1 MRVLVTGAAGFI
13 GLNLVEALI
22 SAGHEAVGLDRNPP
36 PAVFPRFAFV
46 QSDLG
51 AVQQVFASHHPDALI
66 HAAAVTPG
74 RAKERQ
80 RMADAVDVN
89 IAGTVRVMEAA
100 ANAGCRR
107 VLFVSSAAVYGAS
120 GHAGTELDEEST
132 LPAPVSLYGITKL
145 AAERLALR
153 YCELAQLDVV
163 AARLAAAF
171 GPWEAESEAR
181 DTPSPFYQAARLA
194 RRSEEAVL
202 PRRSSLDWIY
212 SREAAADLV
221 ALLAARAGTVF
232 NVGPRAA
239 YDLARFCAALAK
251 RYPKFRWRIGA
262 PANIDLFGPADRS
275 RLSIGR
281 LEALGFAR
289 RFDAD
294 AAYAEYLDW
303 LERQ

>member
-13 GLNLVEALI
+13 GLNIVEALI
-22 SAGHEAVGLDRNPP
+22 SAGHEAIGLDRAAPP
-36 PAVFPRFAFV
+36 PGFSPLPFMQADIRDVGKAFEK
-46 QSDLG
+46 
-51 AVQQVFASHHPDALI
+51 HRPDGVI
-66 HAAAVTPG
+66 HAAALTPG
-74 RAKERQ
+74 RASERQ
-80 RMADAVDVN
+80 RMADAVEVN
-89 IAGTVRVMEAA
+89 IAGTVHVMEAA

-120 GHAGTELDEEST
+120 GHGKTALDEEST

-153 YCELAQLDVV
+153 YRELANLDVV

-171 GPWEAESEAR
+171 GPWERETEAR
-181 DTPSPFYQAARLA
+181 DTPSPFYQTARLA
-194 RRSEEAVL
+194 RRGEEAIL
-202 PRRSSLDWIY
+202 PRRSNLDWIY

-221 ALLAARAGTVF
+221 ALLTAGAGTVF
-232 NVGPRAA
+232 NVGPRAP
-239 YDLARFCAALAK
+239 YDLERFCAALAK
-251 RYPKFRWRIGA
+251 RYPKFRWRSGA
-262 PANIDLFGPADRS
+262 PANIDLYGAADRS
-275 RLSIGR
+275 PLSIGR

>member
-13 GLNLVEALI
+13 GLNVVEALI
-22 SAGHEAVGLDRNPP
+22 SAGHEAIGLDRAGPP
-36 PAVFPRFAFV
+36 SGFPPLPFMQADIRDVGKAFEK
-46 QSDLG
+46 
-51 AVQQVFASHHPDALI
+51 HRPDGVI
-66 HAAAVTPG
+66 HAAALTPG
-74 RAKERQ
+74 RASERQ
-80 RMADAVDVN
+80 RMVDAVEVN
-89 IAGTVRVMEAA
+89 IAGTVHVMEAA

-107 VLFVSSAAVYGAS
+107 VLFISSAAVYGAS
-120 GHAGTELDEEST
+120 GHGNTALDEEST

-153 YCELAQLDVV
+153 YGDLDEIDVV

-171 GPWEAESEAR
+171 GPWEAKSEAR

-194 RRSEEAVL
+194 RGGEEAVL

-212 SREAAADLV
+212 SREAAAHLV
-221 ALLAARAGTVF
+221 ALLTAGPGVF
-232 NVGPRAA
+232 NVGPRAP
-239 YDLARFCAALAK
+239 YDLERFCAALCK

-289 RFDAD
+289 RFDEG
-294 AAYAEYLDW
+294 AAYTEYLDW